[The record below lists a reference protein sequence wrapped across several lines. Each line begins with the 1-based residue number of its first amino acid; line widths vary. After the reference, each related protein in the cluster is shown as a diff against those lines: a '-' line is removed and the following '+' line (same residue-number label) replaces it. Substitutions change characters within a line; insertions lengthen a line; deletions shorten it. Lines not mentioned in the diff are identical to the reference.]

1 MYCNVELSDVLGS
14 CIGLMY
20 WAHVLG
26 SCCQYIDI
34 ILQRIVCIS

>member
-20 WAHVLG
+20 WARV
-26 SCCQYIDI
+26 
-34 ILQRIVCIS
+34 VNISISYCNA